1 MSERTPKKYI
11 SLHNH
16 SNFSCNDA
24 LGYPDDIF
32 SYCIEN
38 GLSGHA
44 LTDHGNMSS
53 YARSQLLVESW
64 HKSGKEFRYL
74 PGIEAYFHPDL
85 EQWKLDKL
93 QHDDEKTGAKKKS
106 RTPVETQLNITRS
119 ESDDIV
125 DVDTSSAIVIENED
139 ESKSTKHFNPVNR
152 RHHLVLL
159 PKNSQGLQ
167 ELFHLTSRSFLEGL
181 YRFPRID
188 VKMVKETLTRGNV
201 LASSACLHPDTLLW
215 TDRGKITIEECVRL
229 YKNNERVDVMSWDED
244 KHEIVHRRV
253 TWGDKTRYNTPII
266 ELVLNNGAKIKLT
279 DDHRVFTDRGWVEAG
294 ELRYDD
300 KVLYRLESYE
310 NYCSCACFLNGASH
324 NVACAQYP
332 EWLQHKELKAYK
344 DNETVEFVFVAAINH
359 VGNSDVYDIEVVDT
373 HNFFADDILVH
384 NCISG
389 LPGYNI
395 FKLLER
401 YKFDE
406 LDVNL
411 LRDKQTKENCVNAV
425 GNAYEMLVDMFGKN
439 DTYLELQFNKLA
451 AQDIINL
458 SLIEFAKRNGLT
470 NKLLVTCDAHYYNP
484 DVWREREIYKKLA
497 YVSFDMYSPDL
508 LPKSREELKCELYP
522 KNHLQ
527 IWEEYKRAK
536 LRSDLYDDSI
546 DDLICDAVERGHDIA
561 FEEIG
566 DVQPDRTIKLPKKLV
581 PKDRTPIE
589 HLSYLCIEGLKKR
602 GLKGKREY
610 VERIKEELEVIKF
623 HNTAEYFITLAK
635 MMELARTVVL
645 VGPGRGSGCGS
656 LVNYVLDITDLDPIR
671 WKLPFARFLSIH
683 RVGAPDVDT
692 DISNR
697 DKVLDVLRAEFGNE
711 NVIPISTYNLLK
723 TKSLLK
729 DLSKFYGIPFD
740 EANRATATVEHE
752 VRKATLKEGDDKNLF
767 VLTYDAAMEHSPSFR
782 KFIEDHPEVGNSMKI
797 LFKQNKSLGRHAGGV
812 LVSENIPQNM
822 PLIMSGGEL
831 QSPWT
836 EGMNVKEL
844 EKIGNWI
851 KYDVLGLT
859 TLRLIEGTIELI
871 LESQGNKNYT
881 FSDVRKWFEENLGV
895 DNIDLNDQRVYKHI
909 YEDGVWCAI
918 FQCTSK
924 GAQNFFKRAKP
935 KSIIDIAA
943 LTSIYR
949 PGPLAGKVDQL
960 WMKHE
965 HDHYDWGHPL
975 VNETLKETRGLCV
988 FQESVM
994 ELANKVGGF
1003 PLDRCDEIRRAIMK
1017 RSVAGGEDAK
1027 KKAASMEDDFVK
1039 GAMKNGLEESLAKKT
1054 YETLLAFSGY
1064 GFNKSVHFQEK
1075 VKTYNDDGT
1084 LKEIKQIVDVE
1095 LNDILLSRDELS
1107 KKDILVRVKN
1117 KHDHGILPLVEVELT
1132 SGEKVRCTM
1141 DHKFRTVESG
1151 EMLPLWLIMKK
1162 KMSIVINS

>member
-1 MSERTPKKYI
+1 MSEKTPQKYI

-32 SYCIEN
+32 SFCIEN
-38 GLSGHA
+38 GISGHA
-44 LTDHGNMSS
+44 LTDHGNMSG
-53 YARSQLLVESW
+53 YARSQLLVEGW

-93 QHDDEKTGAKKKS
+93 QHDDEKAGLKKKS

-119 ESDDIV
+119 SSDDIV
-125 DVDTSSAIVIENED
+125 DIDTSSAIVIENED

-201 LASSACLHPDTLLW
+201 LASTACLHPDTMIW
-215 TDRGKITIEECVRL
+215 TDRGKITIEEVVKI
-229 YKNNERVDVMSWDED
+229 YKNNERIDVMSWDED

-253 TWGDKTRYNTPII
+253 TWGDKTRYNTPIV
-266 ELVLNNGAKIKLT
+266 EVCLMNGAKIKLT
-279 DDHRVFTDRGWVEAG
+279 ADHRLFTKRGWVEAG
-294 ELRYDD
+294 KLWHDD
-300 KVLYRLESYE
+300 KILYRLETYK
-310 NYCSCACFLNGASH
+310 NYCTCRVPH
-324 NVACAQYP
+324 NHARHCAQYV
-332 EWLQHKELKAYK
+332 EWFHHQGVKAYK
-344 DNETVEFVFVAAINH
+344 DNDAVEFIEIETVNPC
-359 VGNSDVYDIEVVDT
+359 GNSDVYDIEVVDT

-395 FKLLER
+395 FKLLEQ

-411 LRDKQTKENCVNAV
+411 LRNKQTKENCVNAV
-425 GNAYEMLVDMFGKN
+425 GNAYEMLVDMFGKG

-527 IWEEYKRAK
+527 IWEEYKKAK
-536 LRSDLYDDSI
+536 QRSDLYDDSI
-546 DDLICDAVERGHDIA
+546 DDLVCDAVERGHDIA

-610 VERIKEELEVIKF
+610 VERIKEELEVIEF
-623 HNTAEYFITLAK
+623 LNMAEYFITYQK
-635 MMELARTVVL
+635 VIELAREVTL
-645 VGPGRGSGCGS
+645 VGPARGSGGGS
-656 LVNYVLDITDLDPIR
+656 LVNYVLYITELDPIR
-671 WKLPFARFLSIH
+671 WKLPFSRFLSKYRQGMADI
-683 RVGAPDVDT
+683 DT
-692 DISNR
+692 DIGDR
-697 DKVLDVLRAEFGNE
+697 DKVLDVLRKEFGNT
-711 NVIPISTYNLLK
+711 NVIPISNYNLLK
-723 TKSLLK
+723 VKSLIK
-729 DLSKFYGIPFD
+729 DLSKFYGIPFE
-740 EANRATATVEHE
+740 EANRATASVEHE

-767 VLTYDAAMEHSPSFR
+767 VLTYDAAMEYSKSFR
-782 KFIEDHPEVGNSMKI
+782 DFIEAHPEIGASMKI
-797 LFKQNKSLGRHAGGV
+797 LFKQNKSLSRHAGGV
-812 LVSENIPQNM
+812 LIADDIAKQM
-822 PLIMSGGEL
+822 PLIMSGGEP

-844 EKIGNWI
+844 EKIAQWI
-851 KYDVLGLT
+851 KMDILGLS
-859 TLRLIEGTIELI
+859 TLRLIENSISLI
-871 LESQGNKNYT
+871 LENELVNVCIDGINYKLNKN
-881 FSDVRKWFEENLGV
+881 D
-895 DNIDLNDQRVYKHI
+895 
-909 YEDGVWCAI
+909 
-918 FQCTSK
+918 
-924 GAQNFFKRAKP
+924 
-935 KSIIDIAA
+935 
-943 LTSIYR
+943 
-949 PGPLAGKVDQL
+949 
-960 WMKHE
+960 
-965 HDHYDWGHPL
+965 
-975 VNETLKETRGLCV
+975 
-988 FQESVM
+988 
-994 ELANKVGGF
+994 
-1003 PLDRCDEIRRAIMK
+1003 
-1017 RSVAGGEDAK
+1017 
-1027 KKAASMEDDFVK
+1027 
-1039 GAMKNGLEESLAKKT
+1039 
-1054 YETLLAFSGY
+1054 
-1064 GFNKSVHFQEK
+1064 K
-1075 VKTYNDDGT
+1075 VKLTNGQYVFVRELKISDDVV
-1084 LKEIKQIVDVE
+1084 IPI
-1095 LNDILLSRDELS
+1095 
-1107 KKDILVRVKN
+1107 
-1117 KHDHGILPLVEVELT
+1117 
-1132 SGEKVRCTM
+1132 EKM
-1141 DHKFRTVESG
+1141 
-1151 EMLPLWLIMKK
+1151 
-1162 KMSIVINS
+1162 